1 MAEPAAVSPQPAV
14 GVWDPAVRVLHWTLV
29 AAVTIAWAL
38 SERDAALHEAA
49 GWVALG
55 AAALRL
61 AWGAVGS
68 RNARFSRFL
77 RGPRATWAYLGDV
90 LARREPRHLGHNPLG
105 AWMIVALLGT
115 VAGLGLTGWL
125 FTTERFWGDAR
136 LGTLHEAARKPGFA
150 NDLQARLND
159 GWAAGSPFAWC
170 ERVEVLTRAPV
181 NRAALLQGRDF
192 VGDLLRMIDGAPED
206 PVLLAKLAQQQLPL
220 YGHARAGR
228 ILGSRAP
235 GPEDMPALLADAES
249 ACLEALS

>member
-29 AAVTIAWAL
+29 ATVATAWAL
-38 SERDAALHEAA
+38 SERDAALHEAS

-115 VAGLGLTGWL
+115 VGALGLTGWL

-136 LGTLHEAARKPGFA
+136 LGALHEALAWTLAG
-150 NDLQARLND
+150 L
-159 GWAAGSPFAWC
+159 AAVHVAGVVFTGLRQRENLVAAMWHGSK
-170 ERVEVLTRAPV
+170 
-181 NRAALLQGRDF
+181 RAAS
-192 VGDLLRMIDGAPED
+192 GDDVA
-206 PVLLAKLAQQQLPL
+206 
-220 YGHARAGR
+220 
-228 ILGSRAP
+228 
-235 GPEDMPALLADAES
+235 
-249 ACLEALS
+249 